1 MVIDK
6 HIYNQFKEGKLDA
19 FYEKAYPSLLSIAIK
34 MIPDHHAFLAEDL
47 VQESIFSA
55 FKNREKITSPS
66 HLKAFLYS
74 CVRNDVVT
82 AIRKDVR
89 KQKYAKT
96 LPPIPPDV
104 SIEGQMMIQE
114 TLDLLYDCIDELPEK
129 YRQIFDL
136 SYVQG
141 LSNAEVAELLNISL
155 SGIKKRK
162 ARFIELMREKMEPSN
177 NLDVLFLL
185 QILAL
190 WLRQP

>member
-6 HIYNQFKEGKLDA
+6 QIYNQFKKGELDA
-19 FYEKAYPSLLSIAIK
+19 FYEKVYPSLLSIAIK
-34 MIPDHHAFLAEDL
+34 MTPDHHAFLAEDL

-55 FKNREKITSPS
+55 YKNREKITSPS

-74 CVRNDVVT
+74 CVRNEVVT

-89 KQKYAKT
+89 KQKYVKT
-96 LPPIPPDV
+96 LPTIPPDI

-114 TLDLLYDCIDELPEK
+114 TLDLLYDSIGELPEK

-141 LSNAEVAELLNISL
+141 LSNAEVAELLNLSL

-177 NLDVLFLL
+177 NIDLLLFL